1 MPELTS
7 AAERWAED
15 LRAWGIPEPILRA
28 APEPPYGFPTELF
41 RQRAERATRSSPT
54 PTTLRALE
62 ALPDG
67 GTVLDVGVGGGAT
80 SLPLAERAATI
91 VGVDGSADMLET
103 FRTTAETIGITART
117 IQGAWP
123 EIVDRAEPADVVV
136 CGHVLYN
143 VQDIAPFVGALTTHA
158 AHRVVVE
165 LTERHPW
172 TWMNDLW
179 LRFHALER
187 PDVPTA
193 EDAASVLRELGTVA
207 SREDRVDTE
216 PSGGFEHRSDAVA
229 LVRRRLCL
237 PPDRDPELE
246 QLLGDRLAEAH
257 GLWSSG
263 PLEQRIVTLWWDV
276 G

>member
-1 MPELTS
+1 MREPTP

-15 LRAWGIPEPILRA
+15 LRAWAIPEPLLQA
-28 APEPPYGFPTELF
+28 APESPYGFPTELF
-41 RQRAERATRSSPT
+41 RQRAEQATRSSPT
-54 PTTLRALE
+54 PATLRGLE
-62 ALPDG
+62 ALPDE

-103 FRTTAETIGITART
+103 FRTTAAAVGIAART

-123 EIVDRAEPADVVV
+123 EVADRAEPADVVV

-143 VQDIAPFVGALTTHA
+143 VQDVEPFLRALTAHA
-158 AHRVVVE
+158 VHRVAIE

-172 TWMNDLW
+172 MWMNDLW
-179 LRFHALER
+179 RRFHAVER

-193 EDAASVLRELGTVA
+193 DDAESVLRELGNAA
-207 SREDRVDTE
+207 SREDRIDAE
-216 PSGGFEHRSDAVA
+216 PSGGFEHRADAVA

-237 PPDRDPELE
+237 PPDRDPELV
-246 QLLGDRLAEAH
+246 QALGDRLVEAH

>member
-1 MPELTS
+1 M
-7 AAERWAED
+7 
-15 LRAWGIPEPILRA
+15 
-28 APEPPYGFPTELF
+28 
-41 RQRAERATRSSPT
+41 
-54 PTTLRALE
+54 
-62 ALPDG
+62 
-67 GTVLDVGVGGGAT
+67 VLDVGVGGGAT

-91 VGVDGSADMLET
+91 VGVDGSADMLEM
-103 FRTTAETIGITART
+103 FRTTAETVGITART

-123 EIVDRAEPADVVV
+123 EVADRAEPADVVV

-143 VQDIAPFVGALTTHA
+143 VQDVASFLGALTAHA
-158 AHRVVVE
+158 GHRVVVE

-179 LRFHALER
+179 RHFHALER
-187 PDVPTA
+187 PNVPTA
-193 EDAASVLRELGTVA
+193 EDAESVIRELGTPA
-207 SREDRVDTE
+207 SREDRVDAE
-216 PSGGFEHRSDAVA
+216 PSGGFEHRADAVA

-237 PPDRDPELE
+237 PPERDPELE
-246 QLLGDRLAEAH
+246 QALGDRLAEAH

>member
-1 MPELTS
+1 MHEPAA

-15 LRAWGIPEPILRA
+15 LRAWAIPEPILRA

-41 RQRAERATRSSPT
+41 RQRAERATHNSPT

-80 SLPLAERAATI
+80 SLPLAERAVAI
-91 VGVDGSADMLET
+91 VGVDGSADMLEA
-103 FRTTAETIGITART
+103 FRTTAETIGVTAGT

-123 EIVDRAEPADVVV
+123 EVADRAEPADVVV

-143 VQDIAPFVGALTTHA
+143 VQDFAAFVGALTAHA
-158 AHRVVVE
+158 AHRVVIE

-187 PDVPTA
+187 PDGPTA

>member
-91 VGVDGSADMLET
+91 VGVDGSADMLEA
-103 FRTTAETIGITART
+103 FRTTAAAVGITART

-123 EIVDRAEPADVVV
+123 KVAHRAEPADVVV

-143 VQDIAPFVGALTTHA
+143 VQDVEPFLRALTAHA
-158 AHRVVVE
+158 VHRVVVE

-179 LRFHALER
+179 WRFHALER

-193 EDAASVLRELGTVA
+193 EDVESVLRELGTPA

-246 QLLGDRLAEAH
+246 QALGDRLAEAR

>member
-1 MPELTS
+1 MPEPTS
-7 AAERWAED
+7 AAERWAQD
-15 LRAWGIPEPILRA
+15 LQAWAIPEPILET
-28 APEPPYGFPTELF
+28 APESPYGFPTELF
-41 RQRAERATRSSPT
+41 RQRAERATRGSPT

-62 ALPDG
+62 ALPEG

-103 FRTTAETIGITART
+103 FRTTAEAVGIRART
-117 IQGAWP
+117 IHGTWP
-123 EIVDRAEPADVVV
+123 EVADRAEPADVVV

-143 VQDIAPFVGALTTHA
+143 VQDVEPFLRALTA
-158 AHRVVVE
+158 YAKHRVLVE

-172 TWMNDLW
+172 SWMNDLW
-179 LRFHALER
+179 RRFHALER

-193 EDAASVLRELGTVA
+193 KDAESVLRELGTPA
-207 SREDRVDTE
+207 SREDRVDAE
-216 PSGGFEHRSDAVA
+216 PSGGFESRADAVA
-229 LVRRRLCL
+229 LIRRRLCL
-237 PPDRDPELE
+237 SADHDLELE
-246 QLLGDRLAEAH
+246 QALGDRLAETH